1 MEKIPNEIIYN
12 ILHNLETDYVLVL
25 SIVNKNFN
33 SITKD
38 FINKEIM
45 IKEDHY
51 KNINNFINIYEKLK
65 LSNNIT
71 IYKTDHFI
79 NKYKIK
85 ILKNKICNVMYMDQ
99 LFFVHYHRL
108 NKGYN
113 YDKINDFYKDFLYEI
128 LLKI

>member
-1 MEKIPNEIIYN
+1 MDKIPNEIIYN
-12 ILHNLETDYVLVL
+12 ILLYLETDYILVL
-25 SIVNKNFN
+25 LIVSKKFN

-38 FINKEIM
+38 FIRKEIM
-45 IKEDHY
+45 IKEDNY
-51 KNINNFINIYEKLK
+51 KKIKDFFNIYKKLK

-71 IYKTDHFI
+71 IYKTDHYI

-85 ILKNKICNVMYMDQ
+85 ILENKVCNVMYMDPIF
-99 LFFVHYHRL
+99 LVHYYRL